1 MNGKLVFSIL
11 LVVFIDLFGLSLI
24 IPLLPG
30 YVKMFGAA
38 ETTGGLLFAAYAVM
52 QMIGAPVLGRLS
64 DQYGRRPILIFS
76 IAGTAAGFILMG
88 LSTSY
93 LPSLELLF
101 FARII
106 AGISGGNL
114 SVAQA
119 YISDVTDAKNRAK
132 GLGLIGATFGLGF
145 IFGPATG
152 GILADL
158 VDVSFPSYV
167 AAGLCVFNLLL
178 VLFWLP
184 ESLSSMERAARRL
197 GAGKPG
203 PIFSLEALTSALRR
217 PFVGSLLIT
226 RAGVTLAGGLVQ
238 TVSGFYMI
246 KKFGLSPSQIAYVLT
261 YVGVLS
267 VIVQGFLAGRINALV
282 REDVLIMACVG
293 LMALA
298 MVGWANVPYLRYEDL
313 SSLPEILRNIPYIS
327 YFVPLNVGIIL
338 FNLNQ
343 IPMSLSLGLLTTLMS
358 STLSKSVRPQEIGGM
373 LGLGTSI
380 DSAMRAVSPIIG
392 GFLLETYGTAAPGGF
407 GAIVMLISFG
417 YVFTTIYNHPLALQ
431 LRAAPAVAGPP
442 LE

>member
-11 LVVFIDLFGLSLI
+11 LVVFIDLFGLSLV

-30 YVKMFGAA
+30 YVKMFNAT

-52 QMIGAPVLGRLS
+52 QMFGAPFLGRLS
-64 DQYGRRPILIFS
+64 DQYGRRPILVFS
-76 IAGTAAGFILMG
+76 IIGTAVGFVTMG

-93 LPSLELLF
+93 IPSLELLF
-101 FARII
+101 IARII

-152 GILADL
+152 GILSEL
-158 VDVSFPSYV
+158 VNVSFPSFL
-167 AAGLCVFNLLL
+167 AGALCIVNLVL

-184 ESLSSMERAARRL
+184 ESLPAAERERRARET
-197 GAGKPG
+197 GKPG
-203 PIFSLEALTSALRR
+203 PIFSLGALTAALGR
-217 PFVGSLLIT
+217 PFVGSLLVT
-226 RAGVTLAGGLVQ
+226 RGGITLAGGLVQ

-246 KKFGLSPSQIAYVLT
+246 RKFELTPSEIAYVLT

-267 VIVQGFLAGRINALV
+267 VIVQGFLAGRINARV
-282 REDVLIMACVG
+282 REDILITACVG
-293 LMALA
+293 LMAASML
-298 MVGWANVPYLRYEDL
+298 GWALAPTLL
-313 SSLPEILRNIPYIS
+313 M
-327 YFVPLNVGIIL
+327 

-358 STLSKSVRPQEIGGM
+358 STLSKAVAPQEVGGM

-380 DSAMRAVSPIIG
+380 DSAMRAVSPIVG
-392 GFLLETYGTAAPGGF
+392 GVLLEQYGPSAPGGF
-407 GAIVMLISFG
+407 GAIVCLLAFG
-417 YVFTTIYNHPLALQ
+417 YVFTTIYNHPIALR
-431 LRAAPAVAGPP
+431 LKSAAAFTGPGSVA
-442 LE
+442 E

>member
-11 LVVFIDLFGLSLI
+11 LVVFIDLFGLSLV

-30 YVKMFGAA
+30 YVKMFDAS

-52 QMIGAPVLGRLS
+52 QMFGAPVLGRLS
-64 DQYGRRPILIFS
+64 DQYGRRPILLFS
-76 IAGTAAGFILMG
+76 IIGTAIGFITMG

-101 FARII
+101 VARLI

-152 GILADL
+152 GILSEL
-158 VDVSFPSYV
+158 VNVSFPSYL
-167 AAGLCVFNLLL
+167 AGALCIVNLVL

-184 ESLSSMERAARRL
+184 ESLPASERERRRL
-197 GAGKPG
+197 ATENPG
-203 PIFSLEALTSALRR
+203 PVFSFSALTAALGR
-217 PFVGSLLIT
+217 PFVGSLLVT
-226 RAGVTLAGGLVQ
+226 RGGVTLAGGLVQ

-246 KKFGLSPSQIAYVLT
+246 RKFELTPSEIAYVLT

-267 VIVQGFLAGRINALV
+267 VIVQGFLAGRINARV
-282 REDVLIMACVG
+282 REDRLIAACVG
-293 LMALA
+293 LMAASML
-298 MVGWANVPYLRYEDL
+298 GWALAPTLL
-313 SSLPEILRNIPYIS
+313 M
-327 YFVPLNVGIIL
+327 

-343 IPMSLSLGLLTTLMS
+343 IPMSMSLGLLTTLMS
-358 STLSKSVRPQEIGGM
+358 STLSKSVTPQEVGGM

-392 GFLLETYGTAAPGGF
+392 GFLLEQYGPSAPGGF
-407 GAIVMLISFG
+407 GAIVCLIAFG
-417 YVFTTIYNHPLALQ
+417 YVYTTIYNHPIALR
-431 LRAAPAVAGPP
+431 LKSAPAFAGSSPAA
-442 LE
+442 E

>member
-76 IAGTAAGFILMG
+76 IAGTAVGFILMG

-93 LPSLELLF
+93 LKSLELLF

-217 PFVGSLLIT
+217 PFVGSLLVT

-246 KKFGLSPSQIAYVLT
+246 KKFDLTPSEIAYVLT

-267 VIVQGFLAGRINALV
+267 VIVQGFLAGRINARV

-298 MVGWANVPYLRYEDL
+298 MVGWALAPTLL
-313 SSLPEILRNIPYIS
+313 M
-327 YFVPLNVGIIL
+327 

-392 GFLLETYGTAAPGGF
+392 GFLLEAYGTAAPGGF

-431 LRAAPAVAGPP
+431 LRAAPAMAGPP